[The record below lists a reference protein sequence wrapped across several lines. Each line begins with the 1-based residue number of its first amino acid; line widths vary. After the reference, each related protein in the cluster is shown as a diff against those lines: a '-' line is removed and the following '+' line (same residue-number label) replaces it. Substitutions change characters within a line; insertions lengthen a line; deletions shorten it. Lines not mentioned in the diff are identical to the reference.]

1 MQYSLNYSG
10 TRFLPLKIK
19 ITQFH
24 DGFRLKHCCLFIL
37 PDCSPPFPLLP
48 SVPSHPPFYQ
58 VPLPLDPPPPPLA
71 SGQGTTILPFLNPF
85 PSHLSP
91 LLHSKPYYLCL
102 HITPACT
109 AEFWKKYLFFY
120 FLKAFWVLN
129 QHDWSIFCIILV
141 SLPVWMVDVSPF
153 ACNLLVVGTVL
164 LPISQEHWKH

>member
-37 PDCSPPFPLLP
+37 PDCSPPFSLLP

-58 VPLPLDPPPPPLA
+58 VPLPLDPPPHLLVA
-71 SGQGTTILPFLNPF
+71 RGLQFSPFLI
-85 PSHLSP
+85 PSHPTSP
-91 LLHSKPYYLCL
+91 HSSTRS
-102 HITPACT
+102 HITFVCTLRAAYT

-141 SLPVWMVDVSPF
+141 SLLVWMVDVSPF

-164 LPISQEHWKH
+164 LPFSQEHWKH